1 MLNPHDD
8 RTILAN
14 VDEVLLALKT
24 NLAEHKEMVAEAK
37 AGYRQKC
44 LDALHKAEQDIHER
58 LAIAHLNAGGTKID
72 ISPITFRIAPP
83 EDHSK
88 EFETVIKM
96 LELHKNAHDGQH
108 EGFKDTIPPAT
119 ITLKAAD
126 VQRFVLN
133 DWSWMDSFLVSNAG
147 YSPKSMA
154 IAAEKGLL

>member
-58 LAIAHLNAGGTKID
+58 LAIAHLNAVGTKID

-96 LELHKNAHDGQH
+96 LELHRNAG
-108 EGFKDTIPPAT
+108 EKT